1 MLSQAQRTAIL
12 ELSAKGVSKREIA
25 QVLRLSR
32 PTVRKVLRENSTNV
46 PEIQRAEKAE
56 PYREQIL
63 DLLIS
68 CKGNLVRV
76 HEELV
81 AGGAA
86 LSYPALTAFCRRQ
99 GIGQTP
105 AVPAGQYHF
114 EPGVEM
120 QHDTSPHE
128 VEVGGRKYKA
138 QTASAVLC
146 YSRMLFFQI
155 NPTFQRFDCKV
166 FLTDALRY
174 MGGAPERVMIDN
186 THVVVLRGTGR
197 EMIPVP
203 EMEAFGERFGFRFV
217 AHERGDANRSARVE
231 RPFSFIENNFLAGRT
246 FASWADLNQQARQ
259 WCDRV
264 NSTYK
269 KHIRGVPRELFA
281 VERMHL
287 KPLPAWIPEVYRL
300 HQRTVDVEGYVSVNS
315 IRYSVPAAWI
325 GHRVEVRET
334 RDKIEIEMD
343 ARHIV
348 THARAVTPLSQ
359 RITLAAHRPPRG
371 EGVKRSDPHPE
382 EKAIV
387 EAAPETALY
396 VAALKQKSRKVVALA
411 LRQLLRLLRE
421 YPREPFLAA
430 VQEAARYGLY
440 DLDRLER
447 MILRRVARDYFLLLD
462 PDTDSHAEE
471 LEQLL
476 KNLKLRRMLGVYD
489 EQLRAAEKAQASYSE
504 FVAGLLRAQ
513 WHDRQES
520 ALEWR
525 IRRANLPER
534 WSLESFPWSR
544 QPGVNRKQMRAFA
557 ELDFVAQ
564 HENLV
569 LVGPTGVGKT
579 GLASGLLLKALE
591 NGHRCQFIRAQDL
604 FDEMYASLAD
614 RSTRR
619 LLNRLARLDV
629 LLIDEFGYLNLKP
642 EQSNTFFKLMEERY
656 HRHSTI
662 ITTNLVYDVWHN
674 FLGNKPMG
682 RRTAEPRA
690 ALLPHRDHQWPFAT
704 RSPR

>member
-12 ELSAKGVSKREIA
+12 ELSAQKVSKHEIA

-32 PTVRKVLRENSTNV
+32 LTVRKVLRSNSINV

-63 DLLIS
+63 ELLTS

-81 AGGAA
+81 AGGAS
-86 LSYPALTAFCRRQ
+86 LSYQALTGFCRRQ

-105 AVPAGQYHF
+105 LVPAGQYHF

-120 QHDTSPHE
+120 QHDTSPHT

-138 QTASAVLC
+138 QTASGVLC

-174 MGGAPERVMIDN
+174 TGGVVERVMIDN

-203 EMEAFGERFGFRFV
+203 EMEAFAERFGFRFV
-217 AHERGDANRSARVE
+217 AHQIGDANRSARVE

-246 FASWADLNQQARQ
+246 FASWEDLNQQARQ
-259 WCDRV
+259 WCDKV

-269 KHIRGVPRELFA
+269 KHIRAVPRELFA

-315 IRYSVPAAWI
+315 IRYSVPVAWI

-359 RITLAAHRPPRG
+359 RVTLAAHRPPRG
-371 EGVKRSDPHPE
+371 EGVKRGDPHPE

-387 EAAPETALY
+387 ETAPETALY

-462 PDTDSHAEE
+462 PDTDSH
-471 LEQLL
+471 
-476 KNLKLRRMLGVYD
+476 D
-489 EQLRAAEKAQASYSE
+489 
-504 FVAGLLRAQ
+504 
-513 WHDRQES
+513 
-520 ALEWR
+520 
-525 IRRANLPER
+525 
-534 WSLESFPWSR
+534 
-544 QPGVNRKQMRAFA
+544 
-557 ELDFVAQ
+557 
-564 HENLV
+564 
-569 LVGPTGVGKT
+569 
-579 GLASGLLLKALE
+579 
-591 NGHRCQFIRAQDL
+591 
-604 FDEMYASLAD
+604 
-614 RSTRR
+614 
-619 LLNRLARLDV
+619 
-629 LLIDEFGYLNLKP
+629 
-642 EQSNTFFKLMEERY
+642 
-656 HRHSTI
+656 
-662 ITTNLVYDVWHN
+662 
-674 FLGNKPMG
+674 
-682 RRTAEPRA
+682 
-690 ALLPHRDHQWPFAT
+690 
-704 RSPR
+704 